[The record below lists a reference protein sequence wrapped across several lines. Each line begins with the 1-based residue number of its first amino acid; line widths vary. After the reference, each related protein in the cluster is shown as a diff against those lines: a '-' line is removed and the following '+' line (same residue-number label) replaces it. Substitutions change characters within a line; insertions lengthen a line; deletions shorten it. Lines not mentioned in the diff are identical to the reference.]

1 MQRAVSS
8 LLVIFFILW
17 ILPLGYFIKPSQE
30 KIVCDGQRG
39 MCMCSVH
46 FAHKSP
52 SNPLNGI
59 TSINPNANK
68 EAPSSGGGAGNYFES
83 NLSVISVVHSSI
95 LPDFHVEFIPSLQFI
110 SPIEH
115 VPRF

>member
-8 LLVIFFILW
+8 LLVVFFILW

-30 KIVCDGQRG
+30 KTVCDGQRA

-46 FAHKSP
+46 IAHKSP
-52 SNPLNGI
+52 SNTLGGI
-59 TSINPNANK
+59 STANPNGNK
-68 EAPSSGGGAGNYFES
+68 EAPSNGGSAGNYFES
-83 NLSVISVVHSSI
+83 NVAALSVVHSSI
-95 LPDFHVEFIPSLQFI
+95 LPDFQVDFIPSLQFI

-115 VPRF
+115 VPKI